1 MKKIFITL
9 LLVLGLAATVSPAP
23 AGAALRHTVGTQTWI
38 TNKPSGYYIGTAFPG
53 WTFDN
58 HPQFSSAA
66 GWHFGRTY
74 GYVNTCGWIEPNT
87 LPGSY
92 YSVADSCSAT
102 TEASLQHRLSI
113 GKNFNCAA
121 HACTDGSYVPLVPGC
136 NTAEAYNWRGGAL
149 DSAGTATAGYVLYR
163 FTTTDGSAAVVRD
176 PNNGWLFIPAGCI
189 DYNYLR
195 AHGGLWNDND

>member
-1 MKKIFITL
+1 MKRTVL
-9 LLVLGLAATVSPAP
+9 ASLLVAAGLAVSVAPP

-38 TNKPSGYYIGTAFPG
+38 TNKPSGYYIGTAFAG

-74 GYVNTCGWIEPNT
+74 GYVNTCGWIQPNT

-92 YSVADSCSAT
+92 YSVADSCSAA
-102 TEASLQHRLSI
+102 TESALTHRLSI

-121 HACTDGSYVPLVPGC
+121 HACTDGSYVPIGAC
-136 NTAEAYNWRGGAL
+136 AEAFNWRGGAL

-163 FTTTDGSAAVVRD
+163 FITTDNTGAVVRD
-176 PNNGWLFIPAGCI
+176 PNNGWVFLPSSCI
-189 DYNYLR
+189 DYNYL
-195 AHGGLWNDND
+195 ASHGGLWNDND